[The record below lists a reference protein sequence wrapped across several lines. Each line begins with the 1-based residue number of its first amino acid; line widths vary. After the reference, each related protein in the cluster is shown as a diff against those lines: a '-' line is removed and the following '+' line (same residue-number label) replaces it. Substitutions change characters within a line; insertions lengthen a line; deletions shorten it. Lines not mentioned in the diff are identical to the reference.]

1 MRSHGT
7 LSLFKEREKLL
18 KERYLG
24 EAVLNAVHTIKLK
37 VGIRKRDTTRRAK
50 DIYAQTRASVPTPQ
64 ARAGCPRDSSKAA
77 RRLSGPL
84 SRSHMIPPTTIYL
97 LERTIVTGDLVGPH
111 WMAVPRRQG
120 PWPGR
125 GHESTTEA

>member
-1 MRSHGT
+1 M
-7 LSLFKEREKLL
+7 L
-18 KERYLG
+18 K
-24 EAVLNAVHTIKLK
+24 AVHTIKLK
-37 VGIRKRDTTRRAK
+37 VGIRLRDTTRRAK
-50 DIYAQTRASVPTPQ
+50 DIYAPGTGRLPTRLVQGGTAPVLTPQ
-64 ARAGCPRDSSKAA
+64 SLTHDAS
-77 RRLSGPL
+77 
-84 SRSHMIPPTTIYL
+84 TTIYL